1 MDLKTFLPE
10 KKVWV
15 STVAY
20 DEEIGFNGCAETIV
34 FKGDE
39 TGITD
44 WDELYFESHGYT
56 TDEKELRKRHEEIVA
71 AIRSGAISIA

>member
-1 MDLKTFLPE
+1 MKRLVDLKTFLPE

-20 DEEIGFNGCAETIV
+20 DEEIGFNRCAETIV

-44 WDELYFESHGYT
+44 WDELYFEKSWIYY
-56 TDEKELRKRHEEIVA
+56 R
-71 AIRSGAISIA
+71 